1 MDGIYLYNK
10 YGKPVTWDQW
20 VSVREILDY
29 VLTIWKG
36 KPQPPLPF
44 SPCWGNLNSAN
55 WAYRSGYVDL
65 GGEE

>member
-29 VLTIWKG
+29 VLTIWRG
-36 KPQPPLPF
+36 KHPTNLPILPIHP
-44 SPCWGNLNSAN
+44 SPAGIFFFFFFF
-55 WAYRSGYVDL
+55 
-65 GGEE
+65 

>member
-10 YGKPVTWDQW
+10 YGKPVVWEQW

-36 KPQPPLPF
+36 NLPSELLAF
-44 SPCWGNLNSAN
+44 EQC
-55 WAYRSGYVDL
+55 
-65 GGEE
+65 